1 MAALF
6 LARRRA
12 SIAVVAALLFAAC
25 GGSDDTNDGAVDTEV
40 SVVDFAPSTC
50 SGSFVARDLPHL
62 NAPSGA
68 IVALEDGLGSGTA
81 VEDLDGDGLAEIV
94 LPQLDGPVHLLH
106 NRGQFQFDR
115 IVIDEGRF
123 RQPVL
128 WDLDADGVRD
138 LVLTT
143 GLGPPQV
150 YLAAGPLGPWTLT
163 DVPDLDAVAF
173 SLGVGDLEGD
183 GDVDLVTGS
192 YLAELVAISDP
203 RAETREGLGSS
214 VFRPMGGGL
223 EFDEEQLTEY
233 AQALVSQ
240 IVDLDGDGR
249 ADVVIGNDHAI
260 PDRVYLGSEHG
271 LQLTELFAV
280 TSLSTMS
287 FDVTDLDNDG
297 ERELLATDMAPMP
310 DADPSVWESV
320 SAGLGSG
327 SFDGVQ
333 EPRNVLQRLDADRWV
348 ETAKQDGLD
357 ATGWSW
363 SGLFGDLDHDRRQD
377 VYVVNGM
384 IAEDIFD
391 MLERGELVERNQAF
405 RNTEDGFVPADEWD
419 LGDERSGRGMA
430 QGDLDGDGDLD
441 IVVSNLGA
449 PAVVFENQL
458 CGGNSII
465 VDPTWSGSRNLD
477 ALGAVVRVEGGGV
490 QQERLIVGS
499 RGSLSSSPT
508 EAHVGLGTDTTEVTV
523 TITWPDGEVTTLD
536 DVAPNKRV
544 RVDRTSPAP
553 G

>member
-1 MAALF
+1 M
-6 LARRRA
+6 RR
-12 SIAVVAALLFAAC
+12 
-25 GGSDDTNDGAVDTEV
+25 
-40 SVVDFAPSTC
+40 
-50 SGSFVARDLPHL
+50 
-62 NAPSGA
+62 
-68 IVALEDGLGSGTA
+68 
-81 VEDLDGDGLAEIV
+81 
-94 LPQLDGPVHLLH
+94 
-106 NRGQFQFDR
+106 
-115 IVIDEGRF
+115 
-123 RQPVL
+123 
-128 WDLDADGVRD
+128 
-138 LVLTT
+138 
-143 GLGPPQV
+143 
-150 YLAAGPLGPWTLT
+150 TLT

-249 ADVVIGNDHAI
+249 ADVLIGNDHAT
-260 PDRVYLGSEHG
+260 PDRVYLGSEQG

-310 DADPSVWESV
+310 DADPSVWESL

-333 EPRNVLQRLDADRWV
+333 EHRNVFQRLDADRWV

-363 SGLFGDLDHDRRQD
+363 SGLFGDLDHDGRQD

-391 MLERGELVERNQAF
+391 MLERGGGGWWNETR
-405 RNTEDGFVPADEWD
+405 
-419 LGDERSGRGMA
+419 RSATPRMA
-430 QGDLDGDGDLD
+430 SFPPTNGIWVTSAAVAVWPRATWTAMATWTSWSATSAL
-441 IVVSNLGA
+441 
-449 PAVVFENQL
+449 PPVVFENQL
-458 CGGNSII
+458 CGGDSII

-499 RGSLSSSPT
+499 RGYLSSSPT
-508 EAHVGLGTDTTEVTV
+508 EAHVGLGTDATEVTV

-536 DVAPNKRV
+536 DVAPNVRV
-544 RVDRTSPAP
+544 RVDRTSPAL

>member
-1 MAALF
+1 
-6 LARRRA
+6 
-12 SIAVVAALLFAAC
+12 
-25 GGSDDTNDGAVDTEV
+25 
-40 SVVDFAPSTC
+40 
-50 SGSFVARDLPHL
+50 
-62 NAPSGA
+62 
-68 IVALEDGLGSGTA
+68 
-81 VEDLDGDGLAEIV
+81 
-94 LPQLDGPVHLLH
+94 
-106 NRGQFQFDR
+106 
-115 IVIDEGRF
+115 
-123 RQPVL
+123 
-128 WDLDADGVRD
+128 
-138 LVLTT
+138 
-143 GLGPPQV
+143 
-150 YLAAGPLGPWTLT
+150 
-163 DVPDLDAVAF
+163 
-173 SLGVGDLEGD
+173 
-183 GDVDLVTGS
+183 
-192 YLAELVAISDP
+192 
-203 RAETREGLGSS
+203 
-214 VFRPMGGGL
+214 MGGGL

-249 ADVVIGNDHAI
+249 ADVLIGNDHAT
-260 PDRVYLGSEHG
+260 PDRVYLGSEQG

-310 DADPSVWESV
+310 DADPSVWESL

-327 SFDGVQ
+327 FVRRRPGA
-333 EPRNVLQRLDADRWV
+333 PQRLPATGRRSGGSRRQSRTV
-348 ETAKQDGLD
+348 SD

-363 SGLFGDLDHDRRQD
+363 SGLFGDLDHDGRQD

-458 CGGNSII
+458 CGGDSII

-477 ALGAVVRVEGGGV
+477 ALGAVVE
-490 QQERLIVGS
+490 S
-499 RGSLSSSPT
+499 RAAGFNRN
-508 EAHVGLGTDTTEVTV
+508 G
-523 TITWPDGEVTTLD
+523 
-536 DVAPNKRV
+536 
-544 RVDRTSPAP
+544 
-553 G
+553 

>member
-1 MAALF
+1 M
-6 LARRRA
+6 RR
-12 SIAVVAALLFAAC
+12 
-25 GGSDDTNDGAVDTEV
+25 
-40 SVVDFAPSTC
+40 
-50 SGSFVARDLPHL
+50 
-62 NAPSGA
+62 
-68 IVALEDGLGSGTA
+68 
-81 VEDLDGDGLAEIV
+81 
-94 LPQLDGPVHLLH
+94 
-106 NRGQFQFDR
+106 
-115 IVIDEGRF
+115 
-123 RQPVL
+123 
-128 WDLDADGVRD
+128 
-138 LVLTT
+138 
-143 GLGPPQV
+143 
-150 YLAAGPLGPWTLT
+150 TLT

-173 SLGVGDLEGD
+173 SLGLGDLEGD

-249 ADVVIGNDHAI
+249 ADVLIGNDHAT
-260 PDRVYLGSEHG
+260 PDRVYLGSEQG

-310 DADPSVWESV
+310 DADPSVWESL

-333 EPRNVLQRLDADRWV
+333 EHRNVFQRLDADRWV

-363 SGLFGDLDHDRRQD
+363 SGLFGDLDHDGRQD

-458 CGGNSII
+458 CGGDSII

-499 RGSLSSSPT
+499 RGYLSSSPT
-508 EAHVGLGTDTTEVTV
+508 EAHVGLGTDATEVTV

-536 DVAPNKRV
+536 DVAPNVRV
-544 RVDRTSPAP
+544 RVDRTSPAL